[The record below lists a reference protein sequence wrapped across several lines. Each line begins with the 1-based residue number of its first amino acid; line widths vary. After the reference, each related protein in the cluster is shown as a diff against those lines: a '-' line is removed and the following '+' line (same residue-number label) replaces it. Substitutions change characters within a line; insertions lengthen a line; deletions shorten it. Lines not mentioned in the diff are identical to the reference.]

1 MARRTGRTPPTGRV
15 VMVIDDNAEYLATVE
30 RLLAR
35 DGHRVLTA
43 VTGAEALAILRT
55 VAVDLVLVDYFMPGM
70 TGEDFVIE
78 LRRFDPMMQV
88 VLQTGFASEQP
99 PRQML
104 RRLDIQGYHD
114 KNDGPEKL
122 RLWVDV
128 GLKAASALQSIAR
141 SRQGLRYVI
150 SVTPELHRLQPMEG
164 LLHAVIVQTAGLL
177 ATGSPVD
184 AVTAEVRAEE
194 SGFAAMVAQPGGE
207 LVIRAGAGR
216 FRVAREL
223 DACLDEDGRE
233 ELTAAIL
240 TRSIVAL
247 DHATIVPLCVGETVH
262 GVLYVERAVH
272 DPGDRELLEIFASQ
286 VAMAIQNVG
295 LYELAATDALTGVFS
310 RRFLEQSLLRH
321 LHQTGR
327 SGGQLS
333 VLLVDLDAM
342 KTINDVGGHAAG
354 DHALTEVARVLR
366 EQTRVSD
373 VVGRVGGDEFVVV
386 LPDTDADGASAVI
399 ERIGRAMAEVA
410 PVSGVPI
417 RVSLG
422 SATVAAPRP
431 ARVEGPS
438 FYLALQARLV
448 GAADDRLYVMKRGRI
463 LARGAQIP
471 WGDGAASEVPF
482 LIARA
487 S

>member
-1 MARRTGRTPPTGRV
+1 VARRTGRTAPTGRV

-30 RLLAR
+30 RLLTR

-43 VTGAEALAILRT
+43 VTGTEALAILRT

-88 VLQTGFASEQP
+88 VLQTGFATEQP

-128 GLKAASALQSIAR
+128 GLKAASALQSIAK

-150 SVTPELHRLQPMEG
+150 SVTPELHRLQPLEG
-164 LLHAVIVQTAGLL
+164 LLQAVIAQTAGLL
-177 ATGSPVD
+177 ATGVPVD
-184 AVTAEVRAEE
+184 AVAAAARTED
-194 SGFAAMVAQPGGE
+194 SGFAAMVSQPGGE
-207 LVIRAGAGR
+207 LVIRAGTGR
-216 FRVAREL
+216 FRGAREL
-223 DACLDEDGRE
+223 DACLDEGGRE
-233 ELTAAIL
+233 DLAEALKC
-240 TRSIVAL
+240 RSIATL
-247 DHATIVPLCVGETVH
+247 DDATILPLCVGETVH
-262 GVLYVERAVH
+262 GVLYVERAAH

-310 RRFLEQSLLRH
+310 RRFLDQSLLRH

-327 SGGQLS
+327 SGAALS
-333 VLLVDLDAM
+333 VLVIDMDGM

-366 EQTRVSD
+366 DETRASD

-399 ERIGRAMAEVA
+399 ERIARAMGKVA
-410 PVSGVPI
+410 PISGVPI
-417 RVSLG
+417 RVSVG
-422 SATVAAPRP
+422 SATVIAPRP
-431 ARVEGPS
+431 ARIEGPS
-438 FYLALQARLV
+438 FYLALQARLI

-471 WGDGAASEVPF
+471 WSDGAVSDVTF
-482 LIARA
+482 LTARA

>member
-1 MARRTGRTPPTGRV
+1 
-15 VMVIDDNAEYLATVE
+15 MVIDDNAEYLATVE
-30 RLLAR
+30 RLLNR

-88 VLQTGFASEQP
+88 VLQTGFATEQP

-128 GLKAASALQSIAR
+128 GLKAASALQSIAK

-150 SVTPELHRLQPMEG
+150 SVTPELHRLQPLEG
-164 LLHAVIVQTAGLL
+164 LLQAVIAQTAGLL
-177 ATGSPVD
+177 VTGTPIDGV
-184 AVTAEVRAEE
+184 AAARAEE
-194 SGFAAMVAQPGGE
+194 SGFAAMVTQPGGE
-207 LVIRAGAGR
+207 LVIRAAAGR
-216 FRVAREL
+216 FRGLRDLE
-223 DACLDEDGRE
+223 ACLEAEARE
-233 ELTAAIL
+233 ELAEAVRG
-240 TRSIVAL
+240 RSIVTL
-247 DHATIVPLCVGETVH
+247 EDATILPLCVGETVQ

-272 DPGDRELLEIFASQ
+272 DPGDRELLEIFAGQ

-327 SGGQLS
+327 SGGHLS
-333 VLLVDLDAM
+333 VLVVDLDAM

-354 DHALTEVARVLR
+354 DHALIEVARVLR
-366 EQTRVSD
+366 DQTRASD

-399 ERIGRAMAEVA
+399 ERIGRAMATVA
-410 PVSGVPI
+410 PASGVPI
-417 RVSLG
+417 RVSVG
-422 SATVAAPRP
+422 SATVTAPRP

-438 FYLALQARLV
+438 FYLALQTRLV

-463 LARGAQIP
+463 LARGAQVP
-471 WGDGAASEVPF
+471 WSDAPVSDVTF
-482 LIARA
+482 LTARA